1 MPIYGPMPTHRDL
14 PDGFDDA
21 ADRRRAEVDDAE
33 RRALEQRQSLAQA
46 ELPSAAEL
54 QAIDAERRSTSVP
67 PPGWAN
73 AA

>member
-1 MPIYGPMPTHRDL
+1 MPTHRDL
-14 PDGFDDA
+14 PGGFDDA
-21 ADRRRAEVDDAE
+21 AARRRADVDAAE
-33 RRALEQRQSLAQA
+33 HRALEHRRSRAEA
-46 ELPSAAEL
+46 ELPSPAEL